1 LWYKDKDLYLAIEVC
16 DKGSIEKDKDALK
29 LAKQLGARKVIIVTE
44 INRLKRVRDIFMYN
58 GEIRSW
64 TEVWS
69 FNRIFN
75 MYEYGQK
82 FFKDFIKFNNYS
94 WNENIVEYI

>member
-1 LWYKDKDLYLAIEVC
+1 MEGIKFKTIRKIYFRLL
-16 DKGSIEKDKDALK
+16 
-29 LAKQLGARKVIIVTE
+29 RKVIIVTE

-75 MYEYGQK
+75 MYESGQK